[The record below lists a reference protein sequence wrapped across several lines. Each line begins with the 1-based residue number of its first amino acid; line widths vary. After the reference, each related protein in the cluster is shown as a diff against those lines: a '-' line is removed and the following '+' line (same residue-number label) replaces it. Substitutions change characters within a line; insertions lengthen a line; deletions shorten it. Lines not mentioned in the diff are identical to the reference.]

1 MNKTISINLGGFFF
15 HIDEDAYQKLSRYF
29 DAVKRS
35 LSPDGRDEIMK
46 DIESRI
52 AELFQERLKNDKQVV
67 GLSEIEEVIS
77 IMGQPEDY
85 KIDDEKSTYQSSSS
99 STNFYYPSKRLY
111 RDKENGMLGGIAS
124 GIGHY
129 LNIDALWIRILF
141 IISPWITFGTSLV
154 IYIIL
159 WILIPEAKTT
169 TQKLE
174 MKGEPINISN
184 IEKKVKEGIDE
195 ISEKIGSIDHQKIAN
210 NAKNGA
216 EQIGSILREILSSF
230 FNIFGKIIGA
240 FLVLISS
247 FSLLGI
253 CIIGIVM
260 MFSSSMPENYI
271 LNHIQQ
277 TPFGLET
284 PLWSQGILFI
294 LVVGIPI
301 FFILILG
308 LKLLINN
315 LKSIGNI
322 AKYTL
327 LATWVIALG
336 ITISLGINEA
346 TQLAFEGKSVQK
358 EVIAIAPTDTLKIK
372 FKNND
377 FYSKSI
383 YRDHDFKITQDE
395 GDNEII
401 YSNNV
406 SIEIKYTD
414 EANPYI
420 LIEKLANGKSTSQA
434 KKRAEKIKYN
444 YKIEGN
450 TIILDNY
457 LLTAV
462 ENKFRGQEVEIYLY
476 LPKGTI
482 FQTDESYSNYD
493 RSDYDFFDENEYDTK
508 NPVYQVDSDKIK
520 CLNCLE
526 SESNNDLSIEI
537 ETDDTSASIYYDEN
551 GVLVKKVVNKEEN
564 GVVKSTEERIT
575 ATKKVKLDSI
585 KKEVINEMN
594 NSKKK

>member
-35 LSPDGRDEIMK
+35 LSADGRDEIMK

-67 GLSEIEEVIS
+67 GLTEIEEVIS

-99 STNFYYPSKRLY
+99 SSTNFYYPSKRLY
-111 RDKENGMLGGIAS
+111 RDKENGMLGGVMA
-124 GIGHY
+124 GLGHY
-129 LNIDALWIRILF
+129 LGIDTLWLRIIMVILF
-141 IISPWITFGTSLV
+141 FGFGTGLFV
-154 IYIIL
+154 YIVL
-159 WILIPEAKTT
+159 WILVPEAVTT

-174 MKGEPINISN
+174 MKGEPITISN
-184 IEKKVKEGIDE
+184 IEKKVKEGFDDIT
-195 ISEKIGSIDHQKIAN
+195 SKFSNIDHEKIAN
-210 NAKNGA
+210 TAKSGA
-216 EQIGSILREILSSF
+216 TRIGSTIEEVITT
-230 FNIFGKIIGA
+230 IFKVFAKIIGA
-240 FLVLISS
+240 FIVF
-247 FSLLGI
+247 FSGMGLLGI
-253 CIIGIVM
+253 IITSIIM
-260 MFSSSMPENYI
+260 IFSSTMPDNYI
-271 LNHIQQ
+271 LNNIQ
-277 TPFGLET
+277 TPIGLET
-284 PLWSQGILFI
+284 PLWAQGL
-294 LVVGIPI
+294 LLLLGAGIPL
-301 FFILILG
+301 FFLLILG
-308 LKLLINN
+308 LKLIVNN
-315 LKSIGNI
+315 LRSIGNYV
-322 AKYTL
+322 KYSL
-327 LATWVIALG
+327 LAVWLIAVG
-336 ITISLGINEA
+336 IIISLGINEA
-346 TQLAFEGKSVQK
+346 SQLAFDGKSVQK
-358 EVIAIAPTDTLKIK
+358 EVIAIVPTDTLKIK

-377 FYSKSI
+377 FYSKSN
-383 YRDHDFKITQDE
+383 YRHHDFKITQDE

-414 EANPYI
+414 EATPYM

-450 TIILDNY
+450 TIVLDNY

-508 NPVYQVDSDKIK
+508 NPVYRVDSDKIR

-585 KKEVINEMN
+585 KKEVINEIN
-594 NSKKK
+594 NSKK

>member
-35 LSPDGRDEIMK
+35 LSADGRDEIMK

-52 AELFQERLKNDKQVV
+52 AELFQERIQNEKQVI
-67 GLSEIEEVIS
+67 GLVEIDTVIG

-85 KIDDEKSTYQSSSS
+85 KIDDEKSTYQSSSSS

-111 RDKENGMLGGIAS
+111 RDKENGMLGGVMA
-124 GIGHY
+124 GLGHY
-129 LNIDALWIRILF
+129 LGIDTLWLRIIMVILF
-141 IISPWITFGTSLV
+141 FGFGTGLFV
-154 IYIIL
+154 YIVL
-159 WILIPEAKTT
+159 WILVPEAVTT

-174 MKGEPINISN
+174 MKGEPITISN
-184 IEKKVKEGIDE
+184 IEKKVKEGFDDIASKFSNIDHE
-195 ISEKIGSIDHQKIAN
+195 KIANTAKSGATKIGSTIEEVITT
-210 NAKNGA
+210 
-216 EQIGSILREILSSF
+216 
-230 FNIFGKIIGA
+230 IFKVFAKIIGA
-240 FLVLISS
+240 FIVF
-247 FSLLGI
+247 FSGMGLLGI
-253 CIIGIVM
+253 IITSIIM
-260 MFSSSMPENYI
+260 IFSSTMPDNYI
-271 LNHIQQ
+271 LNNIQ
-277 TPFGLET
+277 TPIGLET
-284 PLWSQGILFI
+284 PLWAQGMLLLLGF
-294 LVVGIPI
+294 GIPL
-301 FFILILG
+301 FFLLILG
-308 LKLLINN
+308 LKLIVNN
-315 LKSIGNI
+315 LRSIGNYV
-322 AKYTL
+322 KYSL
-327 LATWVIALG
+327 LAVWLIAVG
-336 ITISLGINEA
+336 IIISLGINEA
-346 TQLAFEGKSVQK
+346 SQLAFDGKSVQK

-377 FYSKSI
+377 FYSKNN

-406 SIEIKYTD
+406 SIEVKYTD
-414 EANPYI
+414 EATPYM

-508 NPVYQVDSDKIK
+508 NPVYRVDSDKIR

-551 GVLVKKVVNKEEN
+551 GVLVKKVINKEEN
-564 GVVKSTEERIT
+564 GVVKSTEEKIT

-585 KKEVINEMN
+585 KKEVINEIN
-594 NSKKK
+594 NSKK

>member
-35 LSPDGRDEIMK
+35 LSADGRDEIMK

-52 AELFQERLKNDKQVV
+52 AELFQERLKSDKQVV
-67 GLSEIEEVIS
+67 GLTEIEEVIS

-111 RDKENGMLGGIAS
+111 RDKENGMLGGVMA
-124 GIGHY
+124 GLGHY
-129 LNIDALWIRILF
+129 LGIDTLWLRIIMVILF
-141 IISPWITFGTSLV
+141 FGFGTGLFV
-154 IYIIL
+154 YIVL
-159 WILIPEAKTT
+159 WILVPEAVTT
-169 TQKLE
+169 TKKLE
-174 MKGEPINISN
+174 MKGEPITISN
-184 IEKKVKEGIDE
+184 IEKKVKEGFDDIT
-195 ISEKIGSIDHQKIAN
+195 SKFSNIDHEKIAN
-210 NAKNGA
+210 TAKSGA
-216 EQIGSILREILSSF
+216 TRIGSTIEEVITT
-230 FNIFGKIIGA
+230 IFKVFAKIIGA
-240 FLVLISS
+240 FIVF
-247 FSLLGI
+247 FSGMGLLGI
-253 CIIGIVM
+253 IITSIIM
-260 MFSSSMPENYI
+260 IFSSTMPDNYI
-271 LNHIQQ
+271 LNNIQ
-277 TPFGLET
+277 TPIGLET
-284 PLWSQGILFI
+284 PLWAQGMLLLLGF
-294 LVVGIPI
+294 GIPL
-301 FFILILG
+301 FFLLILG
-308 LKLLINN
+308 LKLIVNN
-315 LKSIGNI
+315 LRSIGNYV
-322 AKYTL
+322 KYSL
-327 LATWVIALG
+327 LAVWLIAVG
-336 ITISLGINEA
+336 IIISLGINEA
-346 TQLAFEGKSVQK
+346 SQLAFDGKSVQK

-377 FYSKSI
+377 FYSKSN
-383 YRDHDFKITQDE
+383 YRHHDFKITQDE

-414 EANPYI
+414 EVTPYM

-450 TIILDNY
+450 TIVLDNY

-508 NPVYQVDSDKIK
+508 NPVYRVDSDKIR

-575 ATKKVKLDSI
+575 ATKKVKLDSV

>member
-35 LSPDGRDEIMK
+35 LSADGRDEIMK

-67 GLSEIEEVIS
+67 GLTEIEEVIS

-111 RDKENGMLGGIAS
+111 RDKENGMLGGVMA
-124 GIGHY
+124 GLGHY
-129 LNIDALWIRILF
+129 LGIDTLWLRIIMVILF
-141 IISPWITFGTSLV
+141 FGFGTGLFV
-154 IYIIL
+154 YIVL
-159 WILIPEAKTT
+159 WILVPEAVTT

-174 MKGEPINISN
+174 MKGEPITISN
-184 IEKKVKEGIDE
+184 IEKKVKEGFDDIT
-195 ISEKIGSIDHQKIAN
+195 SKFSNIDHEKIAN
-210 NAKNGA
+210 TAKSGA
-216 EQIGSILREILSSF
+216 TRIGSTIEEVITT
-230 FNIFGKIIGA
+230 IFKVFAKIIGA
-240 FLVLISS
+240 FIVF
-247 FSLLGI
+247 FSGMGLLA
-253 CIIGIVM
+253 IIILSIIM
-260 MFSSSMPENYI
+260 IFSSTMPDNYI
-271 LNHIQQ
+271 LNNIQ
-277 TPFGLET
+277 TPIGLET
-284 PLWSQGILFI
+284 PLWAQGMLLLLGF
-294 LVVGIPI
+294 GIPL
-301 FFILILG
+301 FFLLILG
-308 LKLLINN
+308 LKLIVNN
-315 LKSIGNI
+315 LRSIGNYV
-322 AKYTL
+322 KYSL
-327 LATWVIALG
+327 LAVWLIAVG
-336 ITISLGINEA
+336 IIISLGINEA
-346 TQLAFEGKSVQK
+346 SQLAFEGKSVQK
-358 EVIAIAPTDTLKIK
+358 EVITIAPTDTLKIK

-377 FYSKSI
+377 FYSKSN
-383 YRDHDFKITQDE
+383 YRNHDFKITQDE

-414 EANPYI
+414 EATPYM

-508 NPVYQVDSDKIK
+508 NPVYRVDSDKIR

-551 GVLVKKVVNKEEN
+551 GVLVKKVINKEEN

-575 ATKKVKLDSI
+575 ATKQVKLDSI
-585 KKEVINEMN
+585 KKEVLNEIN

>member
-52 AELFQERLKNDKQVV
+52 AELFQERIQNEKQVI
-67 GLSEIEEVIS
+67 GLVEIDTVIG

-85 KIDDEKSTYQSSSS
+85 KIDDEKSTYQSSSSS

-111 RDKENGMLGGIAS
+111 RDKENGMLGGVMA
-124 GIGHY
+124 GLGHY
-129 LNIDALWIRILF
+129 LGIDTLWLRIIMVILF
-141 IISPWITFGTSLV
+141 FGFGTGLFV
-154 IYIIL
+154 YIVL
-159 WILIPEAKTT
+159 WILVPEAVTT

-174 MKGEPINISN
+174 MKGEPITISN
-184 IEKKVKEGIDE
+184 IEKKVKEGFDDIT
-195 ISEKIGSIDHQKIAN
+195 SKFSNIDHEKIAN
-210 NAKNGA
+210 TAKSGA
-216 EQIGSILREILSSF
+216 TRIGSTIEEVITT
-230 FNIFGKIIGA
+230 IFKVFAKIIGA
-240 FLVLISS
+240 FIVF
-247 FSLLGI
+247 FSGMGLLA
-253 CIIGIVM
+253 IIILSIIM
-260 MFSSSMPENYI
+260 IFSSTMPDNYI
-271 LNHIQQ
+271 LNNIQ
-277 TPFGLET
+277 TPIGLET
-284 PLWSQGILFI
+284 PLWAQGMLLLLGF
-294 LVVGIPI
+294 GIPL
-301 FFILILG
+301 FFLLILG
-308 LKLLINN
+308 LKLIVNN
-315 LKSIGNI
+315 LRSIGNYV
-322 AKYTL
+322 KYSL
-327 LATWVIALG
+327 LAVWLIAVG
-336 ITISLGINEA
+336 IIISLGINEA
-346 TQLAFEGKSVQK
+346 SQLAFEGKSVQK

-377 FYSKSI
+377 FYSKSN
-383 YRDHDFKITQDE
+383 YRHHDFKITQDE

-414 EANPYI
+414 EATPYM
-420 LIEKLANGKSTSQA
+420 LIEKLANGKSTLQA

-450 TIILDNY
+450 TIVFDNY

-508 NPVYQVDSDKIK
+508 NPVYRVDSDKIR

-526 SESNNDLSIEI
+526 SDSNNDLSIEI

-585 KKEVINEMN
+585 KKEVLNEIN

>member
-52 AELFQERLKNDKQVV
+52 AELFQERLKSDKQVV
-67 GLSEIEEVIS
+67 GLTEIEEVIS

-99 STNFYYPSKRLY
+99 SSTNFYYPSKRLY
-111 RDKENGMLGGIAS
+111 RDKENGMLGGVMA
-124 GIGHY
+124 GLGHY
-129 LNIDALWIRILF
+129 LGMDALWLRIIMVILF
-141 IISPWITFGTSLV
+141 FGFGTGLFV
-154 IYIIL
+154 YIVL
-159 WILIPEAKTT
+159 WILVPEAVTT

-174 MKGEPINISN
+174 MKGEPITISN
-184 IEKKVKEGIDE
+184 IEKKVKEGFDDIT
-195 ISEKIGSIDHQKIAN
+195 SKFSNIDHEKIAN
-210 NAKNGA
+210 TAKSGA
-216 EQIGSILREILSSF
+216 TRIGSTIEEVITT
-230 FNIFGKIIGA
+230 IFKVFAKIIGA
-240 FLVLISS
+240 FIVF
-247 FSLLGI
+247 FSGIGLLGI
-253 CIIGIVM
+253 IITSIIM
-260 MFSSSMPENYI
+260 IFSSTMPDNYI
-271 LNHIQQ
+271 LNNIQ
-277 TPFGLET
+277 TPIGLET
-284 PLWSQGILFI
+284 PLWAQGMLLLLGF
-294 LVVGIPI
+294 GIPL
-301 FFILILG
+301 FFLLILG
-308 LKLLINN
+308 LKLIVNN
-315 LKSIGNI
+315 LRSIGNYV
-322 AKYTL
+322 KYSL
-327 LATWVIALG
+327 LAVWLIAVG
-336 ITISLGINEA
+336 IIISLGINEA
-346 TQLAFEGKSVQK
+346 SQLAFDGKSVQK

-377 FYSKSI
+377 FYSKSN
-383 YRDHDFKITQDE
+383 YRHHDFKITQDE

-414 EANPYI
+414 EVTPYM

-450 TIILDNY
+450 TIVLDNY

-508 NPVYQVDSDKIK
+508 NPVYRVDSDKIR

-575 ATKKVKLDSI
+575 ATKKVKLDSV
-585 KKEVINEMN
+585 KKEVINEIN
-594 NSKKK
+594 NSKK

>member
-35 LSPDGRDEIMK
+35 LSADGRDEIMK

-67 GLSEIEEVIS
+67 GLTEIEEVIS

-99 STNFYYPSKRLY
+99 SSTNFYYPSKRLY
-111 RDKENGMLGGIAS
+111 RDKENGMLGGVMA
-124 GIGHY
+124 GLGHY
-129 LNIDALWIRILF
+129 LGIDTLWLRIIMVILF
-141 IISPWITFGTSLV
+141 FGFGTGLFV
-154 IYIIL
+154 YIVL
-159 WILIPEAKTT
+159 WILVPEAVTT

-174 MKGEPINISN
+174 MKGEPITISN
-184 IEKKVKEGIDE
+184 IEKKVKEGFDDIT
-195 ISEKIGSIDHQKIAN
+195 SKFSNIDHEKIAN
-210 NAKNGA
+210 TAKSGA
-216 EQIGSILREILSSF
+216 TRIGSTIEEVITT
-230 FNIFGKIIGA
+230 IFKVFAKIIGA
-240 FLVLISS
+240 FIVF
-247 FSLLGI
+247 FSGIGLLGI
-253 CIIGIVM
+253 IITSIIM
-260 MFSSSMPENYI
+260 IFSSTMPDNYI
-271 LNHIQQ
+271 LNNIQ
-277 TPFGLET
+277 TPIGLET
-284 PLWSQGILFI
+284 PLWAQGMLLLLGF
-294 LVVGIPI
+294 GIPL
-301 FFILILG
+301 FFLLILG
-308 LKLLINN
+308 LKLIVNN
-315 LKSIGNI
+315 LRSIGNYV
-322 AKYTL
+322 KYSL
-327 LATWVIALG
+327 LAVWLIAIG
-336 ITISLGINEA
+336 IIISLGINEA
-346 TQLAFEGKSVQK
+346 SQLAFDGKSVQK

-377 FYSKSI
+377 FYSKSN
-383 YRDHDFKITQDE
+383 YRHHDFKITQDE

-414 EANPYI
+414 EATPYM

-434 KKRAEKIKYN
+434 KKRAEKIRYN

-450 TIILDNY
+450 TIVLDNY

-493 RSDYDFFDENEYDTK
+493 RSDYDFFDEIEYDTK
-508 NPVYQVDSDKIK
+508 NPVYRVDSDKIR

-564 GVVKSTEERIT
+564 GVAKSTEERIT

-585 KKEVINEMN
+585 KKEVINEIN
-594 NSKKK
+594 NSKK

>member
-52 AELFQERLKNDKQVV
+52 AELFQERIQNEKQVI
-67 GLSEIEEVIS
+67 GLAEIDTVIG

-85 KIDDEKSTYQSSSS
+85 KIDDEKSTYQSSSSS

-111 RDKENGMLGGIAS
+111 RDKENGMLGGVIA
-124 GIGHY
+124 GLGHY
-129 LNIDALWIRILF
+129 LGIDTLWLRIIMVILF
-141 IISPWITFGTSLV
+141 FGFGTGLFV
-154 IYIIL
+154 YIVL
-159 WILIPEAKTT
+159 WILVPEAVTT

-174 MKGEPINISN
+174 MKGEPITISN
-184 IEKKVKEGIDE
+184 IEKKVKEGFDDIT
-195 ISEKIGSIDHQKIAN
+195 SKFSNIDHEKIAN
-210 NAKNGA
+210 TAKSGA
-216 EQIGSILREILSSF
+216 TRIGSTIEEVITT
-230 FNIFGKIIGA
+230 IFKVFAKIIGA
-240 FLVLISS
+240 FIVF
-247 FSLLGI
+247 FSGIGLLA
-253 CIIGIVM
+253 IIITSIIM
-260 MFSSSMPENYI
+260 IFSSTMPDNYI
-271 LNHIQQ
+271 LNNIQ
-277 TPFGLET
+277 TPIGLET
-284 PLWSQGILFI
+284 PLWAQGMLLLLGF
-294 LVVGIPI
+294 GIPL
-301 FFILILG
+301 FFLLILG
-308 LKLLINN
+308 LKLIVNN
-315 LKSIGNI
+315 LRSIGNYV
-322 AKYTL
+322 KYSL
-327 LATWVIALG
+327 LAVWLIAVG
-336 ITISLGINEA
+336 IIISLGINEA
-346 TQLAFEGKSVQK
+346 SQLAFEGKSVQK
-358 EVIAIAPTDTLKIK
+358 EVIAIVPTDTLKIK

-377 FYSKSI
+377 FYSKSN
-383 YRDHDFKITQDE
+383 YRHHDFKITQDE

-414 EANPYI
+414 EATPYM

-450 TIILDNY
+450 TIVLDNY

-508 NPVYQVDSDKIK
+508 NPVYRVDSDKIR

-551 GVLVKKVVNKEEN
+551 GVLVKKVINKEEN
-564 GVVKSTEERIT
+564 GLVKSTEERIT

-585 KKEVINEMN
+585 KKEVLNEIN

>member
-35 LSPDGRDEIMK
+35 LSADGRDEIMK

-67 GLSEIEEVIS
+67 GLTEIEEVIS

-99 STNFYYPSKRLY
+99 SSTNFYYPSKRLY
-111 RDKENGMLGGIAS
+111 RDKENGMLGGVMA
-124 GIGHY
+124 GLGHY
-129 LNIDALWIRILF
+129 LGIDTLWLRIIMVILF
-141 IISPWITFGTSLV
+141 FGFGTGLFV
-154 IYIIL
+154 YIVL
-159 WILIPEAKTT
+159 WILVPEAVTT

-174 MKGEPINISN
+174 MKGEPITISN
-184 IEKKVKEGIDE
+184 IEKKVKEGFDDIT
-195 ISEKIGSIDHQKIAN
+195 SKFSNIDHEKIAN
-210 NAKNGA
+210 TAKSGA
-216 EQIGSILREILSSF
+216 TRIGSTIEEVITT
-230 FNIFGKIIGA
+230 IFKVFAKIIGA
-240 FLVLISS
+240 FIVF
-247 FSLLGI
+247 FSGIGLLGI
-253 CIIGIVM
+253 IITSIIM
-260 MFSSSMPENYI
+260 IFSSTMPDNYI
-271 LNHIQQ
+271 LNHIN
-277 TPFGLET
+277 TPIGLET
-284 PLWSQGILFI
+284 PLWAQGMLLLLGF
-294 LVVGIPI
+294 GIPL
-301 FFILILG
+301 FFLLILG
-308 LKLLINN
+308 LKLMVNN
-315 LKSIGNI
+315 LRSIGNYV
-322 AKYTL
+322 KYSL
-327 LATWVIALG
+327 LAVWLIAVG
-336 ITISLGINEA
+336 IIISLGINEA
-346 TQLAFEGKSVQK
+346 SQLAFEGKSVQK
-358 EVIAIAPTDTLKIK
+358 EVIAIVPTDTLKIK

-377 FYSKSI
+377 FYSKSN
-383 YRDHDFKITQDE
+383 YRNHDFKITQDE

-414 EANPYI
+414 EATPYM

-450 TIILDNY
+450 TIVLDNY

-508 NPVYQVDSDKIK
+508 NPIYRVDSDKVK
-520 CLNCLE
+520 CLNCLTDE
-526 SESNNDLSIEI
+526 LDDSLSIKV
-537 ETDDTSASIYYDEN
+537 ETGDTSASIYYDEN
-551 GVLVKKVVNKEEN
+551 GVLVKKVVSTDEN
-564 GVVKSTEERIT
+564 GVVKSTEEKMQSV
-575 ATKKVKLDSI
+575 TKKQDSI
-585 KKEVINEMN
+585 IKKLIKDEINK
-594 NSKKK
+594 SKKK

>member
-35 LSPDGRDEIMK
+35 LSADGRDEIMK

-67 GLSEIEEVIS
+67 GLTEIEEVIS
-77 IMGQPEDY
+77 IMGQPEEY
-85 KIDDEKSTYQSSSS
+85 KIDDEKSTNQSSSS

-111 RDKENGMLGGIAS
+111 RDKENGMLGGVMA
-124 GIGHY
+124 GLGHY
-129 LNIDALWIRILF
+129 LGIDTLWLRIIMVILF
-141 IISPWITFGTSLV
+141 FGFGTGLFV
-154 IYIIL
+154 YIVL
-159 WILIPEAKTT
+159 WILVPEAVTT

-174 MKGEPINISN
+174 MKGEPITISN
-184 IEKKVKEGIDE
+184 IEKKVKEGFDDIASKFSNIDHE
-195 ISEKIGSIDHQKIAN
+195 KIANTAKSGATKIGSTIEEVITT
-210 NAKNGA
+210 
-216 EQIGSILREILSSF
+216 
-230 FNIFGKIIGA
+230 IFKVFAKIIGA
-240 FLVLISS
+240 FIVF
-247 FSLLGI
+247 FSGIGLLGI
-253 CIIGIVM
+253 IITSIIM
-260 MFSSSMPENYI
+260 IFSSTMPDNYI
-271 LNHIQQ
+271 LNNIQ
-277 TPFGLET
+277 TPIGLET
-284 PLWSQGILFI
+284 PLWAQGMLLLLGF
-294 LVVGIPI
+294 GIPL
-301 FFILILG
+301 FFLLILG
-308 LKLLINN
+308 LKLIVNN
-315 LKSIGNI
+315 LRSIGNYVKYSMLAVWLI
-322 AKYTL
+322 A
-327 LATWVIALG
+327 VG
-336 ITISLGINEA
+336 IIISLGINEA
-346 TQLAFEGKSVQK
+346 SQLAFDGKSVQK

-377 FYSKSI
+377 FYSKNN

-406 SIEIKYTD
+406 SIEVKYTD
-414 EANPYI
+414 EATPYM

-450 TIILDNY
+450 TIVLDNY

-508 NPVYQVDSDKIK
+508 NPVYRVDSDKIR

-551 GVLVKKVVNKEEN
+551 GVLVKKVVNTDEKTSS
-564 GVVKSTEERIT
+564 V
-575 ATKKVKLDSI
+575 I
-585 KKEVINEMN
+585 KKQDSVIKKLIQDEIN
-594 NSKKK
+594 NSKK

>member
-35 LSPDGRDEIMK
+35 LSADGRDEIMK

-52 AELFQERLKNDKQVV
+52 AELFQERLKSDKQVV
-67 GLSEIEEVIS
+67 GLTEIEEVIS

-99 STNFYYPSKRLY
+99 SSTNFYYPSKRLY
-111 RDKENGMLGGIAS
+111 RDKENGMLGGVMA
-124 GIGHY
+124 GLGHY
-129 LNIDALWIRILF
+129 LGIDTLWLRIIMVILF
-141 IISPWITFGTSLV
+141 FGFGTGLFV
-154 IYIIL
+154 YIVL
-159 WILIPEAKTT
+159 WILVPEAVTT

-174 MKGEPINISN
+174 MKGEPITISN
-184 IEKKVKEGIDE
+184 IEKKVKEGFDDIA
-195 ISEKIGSIDHQKIAN
+195 SKFSNIDHEKIAN
-210 NAKNGA
+210 TAKSGA
-216 EQIGSILREILSSF
+216 TRIGSTIEEVITT
-230 FNIFGKIIGA
+230 IFKVFAKIIGA
-240 FLVLISS
+240 FIVF
-247 FSLLGI
+247 FSGIGLLGI
-253 CIIGIVM
+253 IITSIIM
-260 MFSSSMPENYI
+260 IFSSTMPDNYI
-271 LNHIQQ
+271 LNNIQ
-277 TPFGLET
+277 TPIGLET
-284 PLWSQGILFI
+284 PLWAQGMLLLLGF
-294 LVVGIPI
+294 GIPL
-301 FFILILG
+301 FFLLILG
-308 LKLLINN
+308 LKLIVNN
-315 LKSIGNI
+315 LRSIGNYV
-322 AKYTL
+322 KYSL
-327 LATWVIALG
+327 LAVWLIAVG
-336 ITISLGINEA
+336 IIISLGINEA
-346 TQLAFEGKSVQK
+346 SQLAFDGKSVQK

-377 FYSKSI
+377 FYSKSN
-383 YRDHDFKITQDE
+383 YRHHDFKITQDE

-414 EANPYI
+414 EVTPYM

-450 TIILDNY
+450 TIVLDNY

-482 FQTDESYSNYD
+482 FQNDESYSNYD

-508 NPVYQVDSDKIK
+508 NPVYRVDSDKIR

-526 SESNNDLSIEI
+526 SDSNSDLSIEI

-585 KKEVINEMN
+585 KKEVINEIN
-594 NSKKK
+594 NSKK

>member
-35 LSPDGRDEIMK
+35 LSADGRDEIMK

-67 GLSEIEEVIS
+67 GLTEIEEVIS

-99 STNFYYPSKRLY
+99 SSTNFYYPSKRLY
-111 RDKENGMLGGIAS
+111 RDKENGMLGGVMA
-124 GIGHY
+124 GLGHY
-129 LNIDALWIRILF
+129 IGIDTLWLRIIMVILF
-141 IISPWITFGTSLV
+141 FGFGTGLFV
-154 IYIIL
+154 YIVL
-159 WILIPEAKTT
+159 WILVPEAVTT

-174 MKGEPINISN
+174 MKGEPITISN
-184 IEKKVKEGIDE
+184 IEKKVKEGFDDIT
-195 ISEKIGSIDHQKIAN
+195 SKFSNIDHEKIAN
-210 NAKNGA
+210 TAKSGA
-216 EQIGSILREILSSF
+216 TRIGSTIEEVITT
-230 FNIFGKIIGA
+230 IFKVFAKIIGA
-240 FLVLISS
+240 FIVF
-247 FSLLGI
+247 FSGMGLLGI
-253 CIIGIVM
+253 IITSIIM
-260 MFSSSMPENYI
+260 IFSSTMPDNYI
-271 LNHIQQ
+271 LNNIQ
-277 TPFGLET
+277 TPIGLET
-284 PLWSQGILFI
+284 PLWAQGMLLLLGF
-294 LVVGIPI
+294 GIPL
-301 FFILILG
+301 FFLLILG
-308 LKLLINN
+308 LKLIVNN
-315 LKSIGNI
+315 LRSIGNYV
-322 AKYTL
+322 KYSL
-327 LATWVIALG
+327 LAVWLIAVG
-336 ITISLGINEA
+336 IIISLGINEA
-346 TQLAFEGKSVQK
+346 SQLAFDGKSVQK

-377 FYSKSI
+377 FYSKSN
-383 YRDHDFKITQDE
+383 YRHHDFKITQDE

-414 EANPYI
+414 EATPYM

-434 KKRAEKIKYN
+434 KKRAEKIRYN

-450 TIILDNY
+450 TIVLDNY

-493 RSDYDFFDENEYDTK
+493 RSDYDFFDESEYDTK
-508 NPVYQVDSDKIK
+508 NPVYQVDSDKIR

-526 SESNNDLSIEI
+526 SDSNNDLSIKV
-537 ETDDTSASIYYDEN
+537 ETGDTSASIYYDEN
-551 GVLVKKVVNKEEN
+551 GVLVKKVVNTEEKGIVTKKEEYIIEADE
-564 GVVKSTEERIT
+564 VD
-575 ATKKVKLDSI
+575 KKVYQEI
-585 KKEVINEMN
+585 KE
-594 NSKKK
+594 KKK

>member
-35 LSPDGRDEIMK
+35 LSADGRDEIMK

-67 GLSEIEEVIS
+67 GLTEIEEVIS

-99 STNFYYPSKRLY
+99 SSTNFYYPSKRLY
-111 RDKENGMLGGIAS
+111 RDKENGMLGGVMA
-124 GIGHY
+124 GLGHY
-129 LNIDALWIRILF
+129 LGMDALWLRIIMVILF
-141 IISPWITFGTSLV
+141 FGFGTGLFV
-154 IYIIL
+154 YIVL
-159 WILIPEAKTT
+159 WILVPEAVTT

-174 MKGEPINISN
+174 MKGEPITISN
-184 IEKKVKEGIDE
+184 IEKKVKEGFDDIA
-195 ISEKIGSIDHQKIAN
+195 SKFSNIDHEKIAN
-210 NAKNGA
+210 TAKSGA
-216 EQIGSILREILSSF
+216 TRIGSTIEEVITT
-230 FNIFGKIIGA
+230 IFKVFAKIIGA
-240 FLVLISS
+240 FIVF
-247 FSLLGI
+247 FSGIGLLGI
-253 CIIGIVM
+253 IITSIIM
-260 MFSSSMPENYI
+260 IFSSTMPDNYI
-271 LNHIQQ
+271 LNNIQ
-277 TPFGLET
+277 TPIGLET
-284 PLWSQGILFI
+284 PLWAQGMLLLLGF
-294 LVVGIPI
+294 GIPL
-301 FFILILG
+301 FFLLILG
-308 LKLLINN
+308 LKLIVNN
-315 LKSIGNI
+315 LRSIGNYV
-322 AKYTL
+322 KYSL
-327 LATWVIALG
+327 LAVWLIAVG
-336 ITISLGINEA
+336 IIISLGINEA
-346 TQLAFEGKSVQK
+346 SQLAFDGKSVQK

-377 FYSKSI
+377 FYSKSN
-383 YRDHDFKITQDE
+383 YRHHDFKITQDE

-414 EANPYI
+414 EVTPYM

-450 TIILDNY
+450 TIVLDNY

-508 NPVYQVDSDKIK
+508 NPVYRVDSDKIR

-526 SESNNDLSIEI
+526 SDSNSDLSIEI

-585 KKEVINEMN
+585 KKEVINEIN
-594 NSKKK
+594 NSKK

>member
-85 KIDDEKSTYQSSSS
+85 KIDDEKTSYQSSSSS

-111 RDKENGMLGGIAS
+111 RDKENGMIGGVMA
-124 GIGHY
+124 GLGHY
-129 LNIDALWIRILF
+129 LGIDSLWLRILMVILF
-141 IISPWITFGTSLV
+141 FGFGTGLFV
-154 IYIIL
+154 YIVL
-159 WILIPEAKTT
+159 WILVPEAVTT

-174 MKGEPINISN
+174 MKGQPITISN
-184 IEKKVKEGIDE
+184 IEKKVKEGFDDITSK
-195 ISEKIGSIDHQKIAN
+195 ISSIDHEKITN
-210 NAKNGA
+210 SAKSGA
-216 EQIGSILREILSSF
+216 SRIGSSIEEVITT
-230 FNIFGKIIGA
+230 IFKVFAKIIG
-240 FLVLISS
+240 S
-247 FSLLGI
+247 FILFFSAIALLGI
-253 CIIGIVM
+253 IITSIIM
-260 MFSSSMPENYI
+260 IFSSTMPENYI
-271 LNHIQQ
+271 LNHIQ
-277 TPFGLET
+277 TPIGLET
-284 PLWSQGILFI
+284 PLWAQGILF
-294 LVVGIPI
+294 LLGFGIPL
-301 FFILILG
+301 FFLFILG
-308 LKLLINN
+308 LKLMVNN
-315 LKSIGNI
+315 LRSIGNYV
-322 AKYTL
+322 KYSL
-327 LATWVIALG
+327 LAVWIIAVG
-336 ITISLGINEA
+336 IIISLGINEA
-346 TQLAFEGKSVQK
+346 SQLAFEGKSVQK

-377 FYSKSI
+377 FYSKSN
-383 YRDHDFKITQDE
+383 YRNHDFKITQDE

-406 SIEIKYTD
+406 SIEIKETD
-414 EANPYI
+414 AAAPYM

-434 KKRAEKIKYN
+434 KKRAEKIKYE

-482 FQTDESYSNYD
+482 FQTDESFSNFD
-493 RSDYDFFDENEYDTK
+493 RSDYGFFDENEYDTK
-508 NPVYQVDSDKIK
+508 NPVYRVDADKVR
-520 CLNCLE
+520 CLNCIGE
-526 SESNNDLSIEI
+526 ETDDSLSVKI
-537 ETDDTSASIYYDEN
+537 ETGDTSASIYYDEN
-551 GVLVKKVVNKEEN
+551 GVLVKKVVNTEEEGLVTKKEEYIIEADE
-564 GVVKSTEERIT
+564 VE
-575 ATKKVKLDSI
+575 KKI
-585 KKEVINEMN
+585 YKEVKEQ
-594 NSKKK
+594 KK